1 MNLHCQRTTK
11 AEEIDFLENDVLED
25 TSNHI
30 ADQGPRGALFV
41 WFLGDRKKRID
52 IP

>member
-25 TSNHI
+25 TSDHI
-30 ADQGPRGALFV
+30 ADQGPRGALFCV
-41 WFLGDRKKRID
+41 DVGQ
-52 IP
+52 